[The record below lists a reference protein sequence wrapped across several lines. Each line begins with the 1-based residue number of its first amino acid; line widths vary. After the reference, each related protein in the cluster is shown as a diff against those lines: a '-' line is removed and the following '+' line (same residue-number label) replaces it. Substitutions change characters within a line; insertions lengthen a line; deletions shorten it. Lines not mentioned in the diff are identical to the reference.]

1 MIHGIL
7 AEFKN
12 PHDLLE
18 AARKVRDAGY
28 RSFDCHSPFPIHG
41 MDEAMGLKRSK
52 LGFIVAI
59 FAILGGLTGLTLQGW
74 VHSYAY
80 PLTISGKPLFA
91 WQAYIIIIFA
101 LFVLFGA
108 ISAVVGMLALNKL
121 PRFHHPLFY
130 SDTFKKVT
138 RDGFFISIGADDPQF
153 SQKGTKDFLHDIGSA
168 QVELVEGDDGE

>member
-1 MIHGIL
+1 MIHGVL

-12 PHDLLE
+12 PHELIK
-18 AARKVRDAGY
+18 AAEKVRDAGY
-28 RSFDCHSPFPIHG
+28 RAFDCHSPFPIHG
-41 MDEAMGLKRSK
+41 MDDAMGLKRSK
-52 LGFIVAI
+52 LGFIVAL
-59 FAILGGLTGLTLQGW
+59 FAMLGALTGLTLQGW

-138 RDGFFISIGADDPQF
+138 RDGFFVSISTDDPNFSEDQTVTFLKSIGSD
-153 SQKGTKDFLHDIGSA
+153 H
-168 QVELVEGDDGE
+168 VELVEGEDEA